1 MSAIPVETTLRIAR
15 PSRDLTAA
23 EEFWVGGVGLQV
35 IERVRADGDGERNL
49 LMVGIPDA
57 RWHLELVQDP
67 EALADHPPSAED
79 LLVIYLG
86 NDVPHEWLARLEE
99 HGSRRVRTR
108 NPYWERWGVTV
119 VDPDGYRLVLSSR
132 SWD

>member
-57 RWHLELVQDP
+57 RC
-67 EALADHPPSAED
+67 
-79 LLVIYLG
+79 I
-86 NDVPHEWLARLEE
+86 
-99 HGSRRVRTR
+99 
-108 NPYWERWGVTV
+108 
-119 VDPDGYRLVLSSR
+119 SSLCR
-132 SWD
+132 IRGPG